1 MWLLDGMLILLYNF
15 FSIKDTMRVPDDH
28 TFGIMIKPDEYGVGD
43 LLHQRPKCNY
53 RRGHERENGLI
64 SAVRQQLKKANYHNF
79 EHLQQAFHHYDK
91 VRMAAA
97 GLPSQ

>member
-1 MWLLDGMLILLYNF
+1 MLRGAAC
-15 FSIKDTMRVPDDH
+15 SIKDTLRVPDDH

-53 RRGHERENGLI
+53 RRGRERENGLI

-79 EHLQQAFHHYDK
+79 EHLQQAFQHYDK
-91 VRMAAA
+91 VVC
-97 GLPSQ
+97 